1 MDKIIL
7 ALLFLRSRTVYEL
20 KVKFSGDL
28 GLLYSSSTG
37 SIQAAIKKLLA
48 AGLIC
53 CSERVENGR
62 LKKIYEITGKGRE
75 EFSAWINS
83 PFDDGGNR
91 NPELAKL
98 YFMGLSDKEGRAQRI
113 RDRVEAV
120 RVYHDSLQAVYED
133 GQKLMGTVP
142 PEYADLLRFQ
152 LLTTRHGID
161 LAAFEMQW
169 LRQLLDDME
178 KERI

>member
-7 ALLFLRSRTVYEL
+7 AMLFLRSRTVYEL

-37 SIQAAIKKLLA
+37 SIQAALRKLLA
-48 AGLIC
+48 AGLIR
-53 CSERVENGR
+53 CSEAVENGR
-62 LKKIYEITGKGRE
+62 LKKIYEITDIGKS
-75 EFSAWINS
+75 EFSTWINS
-83 PFDDGGNR
+83 PFDAGGNR

-98 YFMGLSDKEGRAQRI
+98 YFMGLSEKEGRAERI
-113 RDRVEAV
+113 RGRIADVS
-120 RVYHDSLQAVYED
+120 VYHASLQAVYED
-133 GQKLMGTVP
+133 GQKLMDSVP

-161 LAAFEMQW
+161 LSAFEMQW
-169 LRQLLDDME
+169 LQQLLDDME
-178 KERI
+178 NERI